1 MRISDWSSDVCSS
14 DLPTGQATE
23 PLAADLADDAGGQSG
38 ATLKLIAGLI
48 GVGYDELHRRER
60 RRRIVHQSLAAL
72 ACTALL
78 TMAVMAWHWQ
88 QIEQRD
94 ALAAQALQ
102 VRIHQLYRNGR
113 SELLAH
119 NETRAAV
126 LLAQAYRLGVDT
138 PALRFMLGRAMRVVD
153 AQQARIATGAPV
165 AVADILADGAQ
176 AFSIDDNQIG
186 RAHV

>member
-23 PLAADLADDAGGQSG
+23 PLAADLADDADGQSG

-88 QIEQRD
+88 QLEQRED
-94 ALAAQALQ
+94 LAAQAPHG
-102 VRIHQLYRNGR
+102 RIPQPYRIW
-113 SELLAH
+113 SSAPLAH
-119 NETRAAV
+119 NQTHA
-126 LLAQAYRLGVDT
+126 
-138 PALRFMLGRAMRVVD
+138 PA
-153 AQQARIATGAPV
+153 
-165 AVADILADGAQ
+165 
-176 AFSIDDNQIG
+176 
-186 RAHV
+186 